1 MPNGFLNCWS
11 GGVVGNILFKKLTY
25 FSNFIN
31 RVHWS
36 PLKMEVKMP
45 NVFQKWWS
53 GGVGGVSGVVG
64 DVPF

>member
-1 MPNGFLNCWS
+1 MPNGFLNSWS
-11 GGVVGNILFKKLTY
+11 GGVGGDILFKKIKLFT
-25 FSNFIN
+25 NFIN

-36 PLKMEVKMP
+36 PLKVEFMMP

>member
-1 MPNGFLNCWS
+1 METYFL
-11 GGVVGNILFKKLTY
+11 KTKL

-36 PLKMEVKMP
+36 PLKVEFMMP

-53 GGVGGVSGVVG
+53 GGVGGVSGVGG